1 MSELLEVFDDLLAN
15 VPGVQGVWIER
26 WDPPDGG
33 PSSADLEAGFER
45 LRDAFEERVAEVT
58 DAWGAPS
65 YRGTAEHGDFP
76 AWSEALLL
84 ATWDHGEAV
93 AFLALRHDDDSLPMF
108 LEAGALS
115 RDEIATLAVAK
126 P

>member
-1 MSELLEVFDDLLAN
+1 MSELVEALEGLLAD
-15 VPGVQGVWIER
+15 VPGAQGVWVER
-26 WDPPDGG
+26 WTPPSEG
-33 PSSADLEAGFER
+33 PSAGELESAFER
-45 LRDAFEERVAEVT
+45 LRAAFESSVEEVAE
-58 DAWGAPS
+58 AWGAPS
-65 YRGTAEHGDFP
+65 YRGSADRGDFP

-93 AFLALRHDDDSLPMF
+93 AFVALRHDDDSLPMF

-115 RDEIATLAVAK
+115 RDEIATLGVAR

>member
-1 MSELLEVFDDLLAN
+1 MSDLIEVLDQLLADA
-15 VPGVQGVWIER
+15 PGAVGVWIER
-26 WDPPDGG
+26 WDPPSAS
-33 PSSADLEAGFER
+33 PSTPELEAGFEH
-45 LRDAFEERVAEVT
+45 LRDAFEERVEEVT

-65 YRGTAEHGDFP
+65 YRGSAEQADFP

-84 ATWDHGEAV
+84 ATWDHGEVV
-93 AFLALRHDDDSLPMF
+93 AFVALRHDDDSLPMF

-115 RDEIATLAVAK
+115 RDEIATLAVAR